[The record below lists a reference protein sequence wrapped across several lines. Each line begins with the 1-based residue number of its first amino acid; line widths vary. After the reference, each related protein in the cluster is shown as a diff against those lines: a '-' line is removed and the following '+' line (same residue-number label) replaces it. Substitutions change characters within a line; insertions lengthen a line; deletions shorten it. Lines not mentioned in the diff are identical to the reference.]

1 MRMAMLRAAI
11 AVSLTSPSILYAAND
26 LESRVARLER
36 SNQAL
41 QARVR
46 QQDAQIAEQQAA
58 LEGTPTRLK
67 RLEKDIE
74 EKRAEPA
81 AGVAESWLDRIEIA
95 GLIEVETSYVSPYE
109 GGSESDITLA
119 TAELGIAAQINDWGD
134 AAISFLYEED
144 ATDLEVDIASITV
157 SNPEATPIFFAA
169 GQLYVPFGS
178 YETNLVSDPL
188 TLEIGETRETALQ
201 LGFVSGGFSGSAY
214 VFNGDRKIDGENQ
227 IGTWGATLG
236 YARESDA
243 GAFALGA
250 GYISDLGDSDTLQEV
265 TNENRTETLA
275 TAQEEGQDLSGYS
288 LDPSERIG
296 GWTLNAAAE
305 LGRFNL
311 IGEYLAATDSFDMD
325 SLAYEDAGAKTAAW
339 NIEAGIRFD
348 VMGRD
353 SVAAVAYQGTR
364 EAVALELPQE
374 RWLVGWSAEVYRQT
388 SLSLEWAYDRDYDR
402 SEGGTGETGST
413 FTAQLA
419 VEF

>member
-1 MRMAMLRAAI
+1 MRMAMLPAAI
-11 AVSLTSPSILYAAND
+11 AVSLTSPSILYAADD
-26 LESRVARLER
+26 LESRVERLEQ

-41 QARVR
+41 QAKVQR
-46 QQDAQIAEQQAA
+46 QERTIAEQQAA
-58 LEGTPTRLK
+58 LEGTPARVK
-67 RLEKDIE
+67 RLEENIE
-74 EKRAEPA
+74 EQRTEPA

-95 GLIEVETSYVSPYE
+95 GLIEVEASYVSPYE
-109 GGSESDITLA
+109 GDSESDITLA
-119 TAELGIAAQINDWGD
+119 TAELGIAAQVNDWVD

-144 ATDLEVDIASITV
+144 ETDLEVDIASITIA
-157 SNPEATPIFFAA
+157 NPEATPVFITA

-188 TLEIGETRETALQ
+188 TLEIGETRETTLQ
-201 LGFVSGGFSGSAY
+201 LGFVSGGFSGTAY

-236 YARESDA
+236 YAHEGDNR
-243 GAFALGA
+243 AFAIGA
-250 GYISDLGDSDTLQEV
+250 GYISDLGDSDTLQET

-275 TAQEEGQDLSGYS
+275 MGLEEGQDMSGYS
-288 LDPSERIG
+288 VDPTERIG

-311 IGEYLAATDSFDMD
+311 IGEYLAATDDFDMD
-325 SLAYEDAGAKTAAW
+325 SLAYEDAGAKPAAW

-348 VMGRD
+348 VMGRE

-364 EAVALELPQE
+364 EAIALELPQE
-374 RWLVGWSAEVYRQT
+374 RWLLGWSVEVYRQT

-413 FTAQLA
+413 LTAQLA
-419 VEF
+419 VAF